1 MAYLNQQEREKLL
14 NELVK
19 LNNVSRARGKL
30 RRMDPKVKLAYMR
43 NMQASGFYET
53 RFDLFGLGTV
63 VKLIERGSQHETATD
78 KPGSAPVRLETDFT
92 LAEVVVEP
100 MPENKT

>member
-14 NELVK
+14 QDLVK
-19 LNNVSRARGKL
+19 LNNVPRARGKL
-30 RRMDPKVKLAYMR
+30 RRMDPKVRLAYMR
-43 NMQASGFYET
+43 NMQASGVYET

-63 VKLIERGSQHETATD
+63 VRLIERQDEHEVATD
-78 KPGSAPVRLETDFT
+78 KPGAAPVRLKPEFT
-92 LAEVVVEP
+92 LSEVIVEP